1 MKRTAILCLAFAA
14 GLTAQAP
21 TTSWPVYHG
30 DYSGRRF
37 SPLTGIND
45 KNIAGLEKAWTFRT
59 GVGGGLKTTPLMVDG
74 VLYFT
79 MPDHVWAVDARSG
92 KELWHKA
99 FETKGGW

>member
-45 KNIAGLEKAWTFRT
+45 KNIGAWRRHGPSAPGSEAG
-59 GVGGGLKTTPLMVDG
+59 
-74 VLYFT
+74 
-79 MPDHVWAVDARSG
+79 
-92 KELWHKA
+92 
-99 FETKGGW
+99 